1 MHRII
6 TLIAKELRA
15 LWRDK
20 HGRILLIAPVL
31 LQLVIFSFAATLEVK
46 NNTLAL
52 WIEDA
57 GAESVELVQ
66 RLVRAQAFTR
76 VLYLRNEVELQ
87 RTIDEQD
94 ALLALRFPQDFS
106 AAIVGGR
113 PATIQAILDGRR
125 SNSAQIAL
133 SYVRTMIRTWQ
144 EEREGARAEISQ
156 LVVRHWFNPNLDYIR
171 HINPSLVA
179 IITTISTLVVTALS
193 VAREREQG
201 TLDQLLVSPLTP
213 GMILAGK
220 TIPAV
225 LVASLQGTI
234 ILSAGVF
241 VFGIP
246 FRGSVMLLYASMVL
260 YILSLAGFGL
270 LISAVSSSQQ
280 QAFLGAFSFLMPAV
294 LLSGF
299 VAPVENMPQWLQ
311 YVDWLNPLRHFIVV
325 VKGVFL
331 KDATFAALWP
341 HLYPL
346 ALIALGTFTS
356 ANLMFRRR

>member
-1 MHRII
+1 
-6 TLIAKELRA
+6 
-15 LWRDK
+15 
-20 HGRILLIAPVL
+20 
-31 LQLVIFSFAATLEVK
+31 
-46 NNTLAL
+46 
-52 WIEDA
+52 
-57 GAESVELVQ
+57 
-66 RLVRAQAFTR
+66 
-76 VLYLRNEVELQ
+76 
-87 RTIDEQD
+87 
-94 ALLALRFPQDFS
+94 
-106 AAIVGGR
+106 
-113 PATIQAILDGRR
+113 
-125 SNSAQIAL
+125 
-133 SYVRTMIRTWQ
+133 MIRTWQ